1 MADPTWYTATNAK
14 SDLGIAVS
22 AKQLA
27 MAQEE
32 CLRFRGL
39 ALTTAVPPTESFAQ
53 GVVYQALA
61 NKQSSQAAPNDETG
75 NETNSVRVYPM
86 DKKIQAMLIIPDTD
100 PDDTTRDRGRVRSLI
115 G

>member
-1 MADPTWYTATNAK
+1 MPATWYTASSAK
-14 SDLGIAVS
+14 SDLGIPVS

-32 CLRFRGL
+32 CLRFKGL
-39 ALTTAVPPTESFAQ
+39 AITTATPPSESFAQ

-61 NKQSSQAAPNDETG
+61 NKQSSQAGPQDELG
-75 NETNSVRVYPM
+75 NENNSVRVYPM
-86 DKKIQAMLIIPDTD
+86 DKKIQAMLIIPDVD
-100 PDDTTRDRGRVRSLI
+100 PDDATRDRGRVGSLI